1 MAQGRISGRLLK
13 DDLARST
20 NLTFNTN
27 TLVVDYTNGKPGF
40 GPNVPPV
47 AVGPCLQAELRCSVS
62 Y

>member
-27 TLVVDYTNGKPGF
+27 TLVVDYTNGKIGI
-40 GPNVPPV
+40 GTTTSGTAISQPPISI
-47 AVGPCLQAELRCSVS
+47 PQAK
-62 Y
+62 